1 MQRAE
6 IERLVDD
13 RPGEGVFRVH
23 REAFISEAVFEL
35 EMRRI
40 FEGTWIFLG
49 LEAQAA
55 RPHDYFTTRVGR
67 QPVVVM
73 RDAGGALA
81 AFYNACRHRRAAV
94 CPLEHGNARVH
105 VCRYHG
111 WTYDSGGRNVG
122 IKALEQG
129 RYPESFARED
139 HGLVP
144 LPRFENY
151 RGFLFGSAN
160 PAVPPLAGHLGDMRV
175 FLDLIADQSPQ
186 GVACVPGSVSYRY
199 DGNWKF
205 QIENGVDA
213 YHFSSTHPTYIG
225 ILAKRKAEGEGGG
238 SVYEGFRDAELFR
251 GGFTFANGHNALYG
265 SNPAAQARAL
275 AQGYAELEARLGAT
289 RAKWLLY
296 TRNIT
301 IFPNIQIA
309 ENASLQLRVLHPL
322 AADRTEV
329 RTYCLTPRG
338 ESGEQLRTRIRQY
351 EEFFNPSGLA
361 TPDDTVNYEDCQTG
375 YHAGY
380 DHQQGYLRGLG
391 ALQAGANADAAELG
405 VQPLTSTVGPFEA
418 GDETLFHTCWR
429 EWRRLLLEGA
439 T

>member
-1 MQRAE
+1 MHREE
-6 IERLVDD
+6 IARLVDD
-13 RPGEGVFRVH
+13 RAQEGVFRVH
-23 REAFISEAVFEL
+23 RDAFTSQAVFDL
-35 EMRRI
+35 EMERI

-49 LEAQAA
+49 LEAQVMK
-55 RPHDYFTTRVGR
+55 PHDYLTTSVGR

-73 RDAGGALA
+73 RDAGGRLG

-94 CPLEHGNARVH
+94 CPLARGNAKVH

-122 IKALEQG
+122 IKALGEG
-129 RYPESFARED
+129 RYPEGFAAQD

-144 LPRFENY
+144 LARFENY
-151 RGFLFGSAN
+151 RGFLFGSASDK
-160 PAVPPLAGHLGDMRV
+160 VPSLSEHLGEMKL
-175 FLDLIADQSPQ
+175 FLDLIAEQSPG
-186 GVACVPGSVSYRY
+186 GVDCVPGSVSYRY

-225 ILAKRKAEGEGGG
+225 ILAKRKADGEGGG

-251 GGFTFANGHNALYG
+251 GGFTFARGHNALYG
-265 SNPAAQARAL
+265 SNPAAGARAL
-275 AQGYAELEARLGAT
+275 AQGYDELVARLGPVK
-289 RAKWLLY
+289 AKWLLY

-301 IFPNIQIA
+301 VFPNIQIA
-309 ENASLQLRVLHPL
+309 ENASLQLRVLYPL
-322 AADRTEV
+322 APDRTEV

-338 ESGEQLRTRIRQY
+338 EQGEQLRTRIRQY

-375 YHAGY
+375 YRAGF
-380 DHQQGYLRGLG
+380 DDQQGYLRGLG
-391 ALQAGANADAAELG
+391 QLQAGPNADAAEIGLN
-405 VQPLTSTVGPFEA
+405 PLTSTVGPFEL
-418 GDETLFHTCWR
+418 GDETLFHSCWR
-429 EWRRLLLEGA
+429 EWRRLLLQEA
-439 T
+439 P

>member
-1 MQRAE
+1 MQRAQ
-6 IERLVDD
+6 IEGLVDD
-13 RPGEGVFRVH
+13 RPQEGVFRVH
-23 REAFISEAVFEL
+23 RDAFTSQAVFDL
-35 EMRRI
+35 EMRHI

-49 LEAQAA
+49 MESQAA

-73 RDAGGALA
+73 RDAEGRLG
-81 AFYNACRHRRAAV
+81 AFYNACRHRRAAI
-94 CPLEHGNARVH
+94 CPLERGNAKVH

-111 WTYDSGGRNVG
+111 WTYDSAGRNVG

-129 RYPESFARED
+129 RYPEGFASQD
-139 HGLVP
+139 HGLLP
-144 LPRFENY
+144 LARFENY
-151 RGFLFGSAN
+151 RGFLFGSASA
-160 PAVPPLAGHLGDMRV
+160 AVPTLAEHLGDMRT

-186 GVACVPGSVSYRY
+186 GISCVPGSVGYRY

-238 SVYEGFRDAELFR
+238 SVYEGFRDADLFR
-251 GGFTFANGHNALYG
+251 GGFTFPNGHNALYG
-265 SNPAAQARAL
+265 SNPAAGARAL
-275 AQGYAELEARLGAT
+275 AQGYDALVERLGDT

-309 ENASLQLRVLHPL
+309 ENASLQLRVLFPL
-322 AADRTEV
+322 APDRTEV
-329 RTYCLTPRG
+329 RTYCLVPRG

-375 YHAGY
+375 YNTGEPW
-380 DHQQGYLRGLG
+380 QQGYLRGLG
-391 ALQAGANADAAELG
+391 ALQAGANKDAEELG
-405 VQPLTSTVGPFEA
+405 VHPLSSTVGPFEL
-418 GDETLFHTCWR
+418 GDETLFHACWR
-429 EWRRLLLEGA
+429 EWRRLLLAGQD
-439 T
+439 